1 MPSTKTPSGIVLPTF
16 PERYIT
22 TKSGKTKKVEYKV
35 ILGELKATN
44 DEQGIVEGYLNVVG
58 NVDYGNDRTK
68 SGAFKRT
75 IDLSYKR
82 KAANNYEYLWPY
94 LWNHSTD
101 LIPPGGIFDAEEDKK
116 GLLIKARLNL
126 DTQLGREMYSSYKF
140 GSLNKQSMGYLAHK
154 TEWVREGD
162 ENVRDLIEVEILEG
176 SGVIFPMNDLADV
189 TNVKSMFDGL
199 GGVIEDVKA
208 ASGKTS
214 WSLADKDT
222 KWSGAQAKKDIQEWA
237 TSGDEVNWSKA
248 AQCFFWV
255 SKSPPEKLADC
266 KMPFVA
272 KVDGKMQAVPQ
283 GIISCAGIIRG
294 AMGGADID
302 DVAGV
307 KAKIA
312 TYYKKMDMT
321 PPWEDDG
328 KSSRRHM
335 DRKDKEKKTVQE
347 HYAEEMCKDLLEDW
361 QDVFVCT
368 LTEAVLDA
376 FKIGDQP
383 EQDVSQA
390 LDDFK
395 ELVLTKFVPE
405 AIECDLSG
413 YISDNSNTYSSV
425 DSVMQYGSDSKPNYS
440 YYSNDR
446 KRDQKI
452 GKPISA
458 DNQKT
463 IDAHVKSL
471 KALAKSAKAA
481 MQEHTNAMHDTADS
495 VADIAGDNTSKAGR
509 AISAATA
516 QSIKDY
522 ASTMH
527 DHADKAMDIM
537 KDHAKAVR
545 TAADDLATRMQGAET
560 PYAGDD
566 PGTPDPGQQ
575 EGKGNDQGIPS
586 QKTHTTQERPS
597 EEDTVNE
604 KDLELMLAFVQ
615 GIKTAV

>member
-1 MPSTKTPSGIVLPTF
+1 MSKTDTITRETKTLSFQVKAIGISTNDQGQEIGRIEAYGAVFNNIDDGNDKILKGSFIRTINNSKSRAEARKSPYMLKMLWQHKTDEVIGSWSDVSEDNFGLKCTGDVLLATQRGREYYELAKAGMLDEFSIIYDVMPGGST
-16 PERYIT
+16 YD
-22 TKSGKTKKVEYKV
+22 KSG
-35 ILGELKATN
+35 
-44 DEQGIVEGYLNVVG
+44 
-58 NVDYGNDRTK
+58 
-68 SGAFKRT
+68 
-75 IDLSYKR
+75 
-82 KAANNYEYLWPY
+82 
-94 LWNHSTD
+94 
-101 LIPPGGIFDAEEDKK
+101 
-116 GLLIKARLNL
+116 
-126 DTQLGREMYSSYKF
+126 
-140 GSLNKQSMGYLAHK
+140 
-154 TEWVREGD
+154 VRELSELRLFSID
-162 ENVRDLIEVEILEG
+162 PVT
-176 SGVIFPMNDLADV
+176 FPMNDETYLV
-189 TNVKSMFDGL
+189 G
-199 GGVIEDVKA
+199 VKA

-237 TSGDEVNWSKA
+237 TSGDEINWSKA

-272 KVDGKMQAVPQ
+272 KVDGKMQAIPQ
-283 GIISCAGIIRG
+283 GIISCAGVIQG

-368 LTEAVLDA
+368 LTEAILDA

-440 YYSNDR
+440 YYSNDS
-446 KRDQKI
+446 KREQKI

-463 IDAHVKSL
+463 IDAHVKDL
-471 KALAKSAKAA
+471 KAKAKSMKAA
-481 MQEHTNAMHDTADS
+481 MQAHTDAMHDTADS
-495 VADIAGDNTSKAGR
+495 LGDVAGNNAKAGR
-509 AISAATA
+509 SISTATA
-516 QSIKDY
+516 KAINDA
-522 ASTMH
+522 ASAMH
-527 DHADKAMDIM
+527 DHADKSMDTV
-537 KDHAKAVR
+537 KDHVKAVR
-545 TAADDLATRMQGAET
+545 TAADDFATRMQGAET

-575 EGKGNDQGIPS
+575 EGKGNDQVIPS
-586 QKTHTTQERPS
+586 QKTHDTQERTS
-597 EEDTVNE
+597 EEDTVDE
-604 KDLELMLAFVQ
+604 KDLELALMVIQ